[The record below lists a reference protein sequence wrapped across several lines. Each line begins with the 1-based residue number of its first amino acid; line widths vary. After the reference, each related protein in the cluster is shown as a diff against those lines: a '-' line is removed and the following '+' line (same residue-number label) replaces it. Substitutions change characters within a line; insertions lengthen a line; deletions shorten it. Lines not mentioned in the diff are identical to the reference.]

1 MKAVVMQGDKKAVLV
16 HDRPEPKLRPDY
28 ILVQTKA
35 VALNPADFK
44 HIDFMSTPNHLV
56 GCDYAGVVLDIGSD
70 PVRPFQKGD
79 RICGFVHGGN
89 SRQPE
94 DGAHAEKI
102 VARSGVSMKIPDS
115 MSFEE
120 AATLGVAVMTCGQ
133 GLYQQMGL
141 NWPNNPTKSGD
152 FVLIYGG
159 SSAMGTMGIQ
169 FAKLSGYRVIT
180 TCSPHNFDLVKSY
193 GAEAAFNYKDPG
205 AVEQIKK
212 YAGNNLKLV
221 WDTISLKSSA
231 EFCSKV
237 IAPGGHYGKILGVE
251 LPDRTDVKQ
260 TFSLGYTSPGEPFEK
275 LGREFGAEETR
286 RDYEFIQKWMAVGE
300 QLLAEKKLK
309 PHPLRV
315 SNGLENV
322 LEGIDMLRKDK
333 VSGQK
338 LVYTVSS

>member
-1 MKAVVMQGDKKAVLV
+1 MKAIVMQGDKKAILV

-28 ILVQTKA
+28 ILVETKA

-44 HIDFMSTPNHLV
+44 NIDFMNTPNHLI
-56 GCDYAGVVLDIGSD
+56 GCDYAGVVLAIGPN
-70 PVRPFQKGD
+70 PVKAFKKGD

-89 SRQPE
+89 SRQQE

-102 VARSGVSMKIPDS
+102 MARSGVTMKIPDS

-120 AATLGVAVMTCGQ
+120 AAPVGVAVMTCGQ

-141 NWPNNPTKSGD
+141 SWPNNPTKSED
-152 FVLIYGG
+152 FILIYGG

-169 FAKLSGYRVIT
+169 LAKLSGYRVIA

-193 GAEAAFNYKDPG
+193 GAEAAFNYKDPE

-212 YAGNNLKLV
+212 YADNNLKFV
-221 WDTISLKSSA
+221 WDTISLKPSA
-231 EFCSKV
+231 AFCSKV
-237 IAPGGHYGKILGVE
+237 IASGGHYGQILPVD
-251 LPDRTDVKQ
+251 LPNRKDVKQ
-260 TFSLGYTSPGEPFEK
+260 TYSLGYTSVGVPFEM
-275 LGREFGAEETR
+275 LGRQFGAEETQ
-286 RDYEFIQKWMAVGE
+286 RDYEFIQKWMSLGE

-309 PHPLRV
+309 PHPLKIG
-315 SNGLENV
+315 SGLESV
-322 LEGIDMLRKDK
+322 LEGIDLLRNDK

-338 LVYTVSS
+338 LVYTVRS